1 MDAENA
7 DAEGKRLENERFV
20 AAAMARLDEA
30 FEDQELRYVR
40 AALRPKTV
48 RVRTLVWSLVA
59 AAAVAAVATWGAL
72 SLTESERP
80 MAFGDAVGMITT
92 GEITRD
98 GRGRIAQIDG
108 PDGERLIFRGGR
120 LVRVERHREGVLD
133 GVSVD
138 FDARG
143 FVAAIRS
150 WRAGVEAGPWVE
162 LDETCRVRA
171 SGER

>member
-1 MDAENA
+1 MSVENA
-7 DAEGKRLENERFV
+7 EAEGKRLENERFV

-30 FEDQELRYVR
+30 FEAQELRYVR

-48 RVRTLVWSLVA
+48 RVRTLVWSVVA
-59 AAAVAAVATWGAL
+59 AAAVAALATWGAL
-72 SLTESERP
+72 SVGASERP
-80 MAFGDAVGMITT
+80 MAFGDAVEMVAT

-98 GRGRIAQIDG
+98 GRGRIARVDG

-150 WRAGVEAGPWVE
+150 WRMGVERGPWVE
-162 LDETCRVRA
+162 LDESGRVHA